1 MIILDPIGI
10 RHWLIDGELK
20 LDDWRLR
27 LHYNKHWQLLDNE
40 DEVQV
45 VNDPMD
51 RMELQGRWVDYLTRE
66 ELEDESMGLCG
77 LRGMK
82 LMR

>member
-20 LDDWRLR
+20 RDDWRLQ
-27 LHYNKHWQLLDNE
+27 LHYNKHWQLRANE

-51 RMELQGRWVDYLTRE
+51 RMELQGRWVDYLNRE
-66 ELEDESMGLCG
+66 ELEDESMALCG
-77 LRGMK
+77 LQEMK